1 MSLVQHAK
9 RELEMVGE
17 EPEVI
22 EWYLQ
27 IVAKFAEFGH
37 SGATAEHT
45 TQTLERLLRYR
56 NLSPL
61 TDDPDEWIDV
71 SNYFDEEGEVLQSKR
86 NFEAFS
92 QDGGKTY
99 YLLSESKLVSHQT
112 VKKELK

>member
-1 MSLVQHAK
+1 MSLVKHAK
-9 RELEMVGE
+9 NELELVGE

-61 TDDPDEWIDV
+61 TDDPEEWLDV
-71 SNYFDEEGEVLQSKR
+71 SKYFEEEGEVLQSKR

-112 VKKELK
+112 VKKEK

>member
-9 RELEMVGE
+9 SELELVGE

-61 TDDPDEWIDV
+61 TDDPEEWLDV
-71 SNYFDEEGEVLQSKR
+71 SKYFEEEGQVLQSKR

-112 VKKELK
+112 VKKDK

>member
-1 MSLVQHAK
+1 MFMLDIKLKFVAAVPDGLFISFK
-9 RELEMVGE
+9 N
-17 EPEVI
+17 
-22 EWYLQ
+22 
-27 IVAKFAEFGH
+27 VAKFAEFGH

-61 TDDPDEWIDV
+61 TDDPDEWLDV
-71 SNYFDEEGEVLQSKR
+71 SKYFEEEGEVLQSKR

-112 VKKELK
+112 VKKDK